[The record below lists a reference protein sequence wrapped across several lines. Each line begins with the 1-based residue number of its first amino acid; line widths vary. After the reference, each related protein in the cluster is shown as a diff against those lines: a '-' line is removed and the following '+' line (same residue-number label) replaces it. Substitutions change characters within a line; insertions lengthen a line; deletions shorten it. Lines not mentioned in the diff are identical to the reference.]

1 MNGDTGEK
9 FKEPMSEEDK
19 LRAANQQLKAAN
31 QQLGA
36 TEQQLRAAN
45 QQLRST
51 EQELRQSRQQYKTIF
66 EGSINAIAV
75 YDVVDDGN
83 DFVLR
88 NFNPSAERTEKTKR
102 ENVLGKSVLQVLPTV
117 ARFGLFDIFQ
127 TVFRT
132 GKPQHH
138 LETMHEDGRI
148 WGWRENYVFKLPT
161 GQIVVI
167 YEDITERK
175 RAEEARAEEHNLLR
189 TLIDNLPDSIYVKD
203 TKSRF
208 VIANI
213 EVARRV
219 GLETPDEMI
228 GKTDMD
234 FHPQELASKYYAD
247 SQHIIRSGRPLINRE
262 EQVIDQQTGQARWN
276 LTTKVPWRDS
286 GGKIVGIV
294 GIGRDIT
301 KRKQAEEALG
311 AANQQL
317 NASNQQFNAAN
328 QQLKATEQQLKAA
341 NQQLRANEGEL
352 KQLNQDLG
360 ERVKELNCLYGL
372 SHLAERRDIT
382 LEEIFQG
389 LAELIPPGWQYP
401 EITAARIT
409 FEDLRFKTNNFRK
422 TACLQSAD
430 VKVHGQKAGSIEVC
444 YLKKRPVIDEGPFL
458 KEERNLL
465 NALAER
471 LGYIVERKQAEEAL
485 GTANQQ
491 LNASNQQFNA
501 ANQQLKAANQ
511 QLKATEQ
518 QLKAANRQLA
528 AEEQQLR
535 AANKQLAA
543 EEQQLRAAN
552 QQLKATEQELLDYQ
566 AQLKSLAS
574 QLSLAEERER
584 RRVAAELHDRI
595 GQSLAVSKLQLDTL
609 WASAPSGDL
618 AKTLKEVCNS
628 IDQTI
633 QNTRSLTFDLSSP
646 ILYELGFEA
655 AVAEWL
661 TEQVGQKHDIATEF
675 EDDELPKPLDE
686 SVCVLLFRDVRE
698 LLVNVIKHAR
708 ARKVKVSIRK
718 RDDTIC
724 VSVEDD
730 GVGFDPDR
738 IAPTPTQTGGFGL
751 FSIRERLEQLGGR
764 LKIES
769 QPGKGSK
776 ITMTAPLESENDTG
790 ERQL

>member
-1 MNGDTGEK
+1 MSE
-9 FKEPMSEEDK
+9 EPMSKEEK

-31 QQLGA
+31 QQLKA

-51 EQELRQSRQQYKTIF
+51 EQELRKSRQQYKTIF
-66 EGSINAIAV
+66 EGSINAITV
-75 YDVVDDGN
+75 YDAVDGGS
-83 DFVLR
+83 DFIIR

-102 ENVLGKSVLQVLPTV
+102 KDVLGKSVLQAIPTV
-117 ARFGLFDIFQ
+117 ARFGLFEVFQ

-132 GKPQHH
+132 GRPQHH

-161 GQIVVI
+161 GQIAVI

-208 VIANI
+208 VIGNI
-213 EVARRV
+213 GVAHIM
-219 GLETPDEMI
+219 GLETADEMI

-234 FHPQELASKYYAD
+234 FHPQELAAKYYAD
-247 SQHIIRSGRPLINRE
+247 EQQVIRSGRPLINRE
-262 EQVIDQQTGQARWN
+262 EQVIDQQKSQPIWN
-276 LTTKVPWRDS
+276 LVTKVPWRDS
-286 GGKIVGIV
+286 AGETVGIV

-301 KRKQAEEALG
+301 RRRQAEEQLM

-317 NASNQQFNAAN
+317 N
-328 QQLKATEQQLKAA
+328 
-341 NQQLRANEGEL
+341 
-352 KQLNQDLG
+352 
-360 ERVKELNCLYGL
+360 
-372 SHLAERRDIT
+372 
-382 LEEIFQG
+382 
-389 LAELIPPGWQYP
+389 
-401 EITAARIT
+401 
-409 FEDLRFKTNNFRK
+409 
-422 TACLQSAD
+422 
-430 VKVHGQKAGSIEVC
+430 
-444 YLKKRPVIDEGPFL
+444 
-458 KEERNLL
+458 
-465 NALAER
+465 
-471 LGYIVERKQAEEAL
+471 
-485 GTANQQ
+485 
-491 LNASNQQFNA
+491 
-501 ANQQLKAANQ
+501 AANQ

-535 AANKQLAA
+535 AANKQMAA
-543 EEQQLRAAN
+543 EEQQLRAANRQLKAAEQQLKAAHQQLSAEEQQLRAANQQLSAEEQRLRAAN

-584 RRVAAELHDRI
+584 RRIAAELHDRI
-595 GQSLAVSKLQLDTL
+595 GQSLAVSKLRLDTL

-618 AKTLKEVCNS
+618 AKTLQEVCNS

-661 TEQVGQKHDIATEF
+661 TEQVGQKHGIATEF
-675 EDDELPKPLDE
+675 EDDELPKPLSE

-708 ARKVKVSIRK
+708 ARKVKVSITK
-718 RDDTIC
+718 LDDTIC

-730 GVGFDPDR
+730 GVGFAPDR
-738 IAPTPTQTGGFGL
+738 IASTPTQTGGFGL

-764 LKIES
+764 LEIES

-776 ITMTAPLESENDTG
+776 ITMTAPLKSENDTN